1 MLDDLLIQMGA
12 DPLMEGSAPET
23 LRRVVSEV
31 EKLRLNVGLLE
42 ADPCRLKDW
51 KSLPP
56 TTLTA
61 DAEGRVVF
69 TLPDDFLMLLS
80 MRLEGWE
87 RPVREVLSPTNW
99 LYRLQSARWT
109 GLRGTPQRP
118 LAFFTADDEGRP
130 ALELFSVSPGS
141 SVELVEFKYHPMVE
155 IT

>member
-23 LRRVVSEV
+23 LRRVVGKA
-31 EKLRLNVGLLE
+31 EKIRLNAELLA
-42 ADPCRLKDW
+42 ADRCRLKDW
-51 KSLPP
+51 KSLSPI
-56 TTLTA
+56 TLTA
-61 DAEGRVVF
+61 DAEGRVMF
-69 TLPDDFLMLLS
+69 TLPDDFLMLMSL
-80 MRLEGWE
+80 RLDCWE

-118 LAFFTADDEGRP
+118 LAFFTCDEEGRP
-130 ALELFSVSPGS
+130 ALELFSASPDS
-141 SVELVEFKYHPMVE
+141 SVELVEFKYHPIVE